1 MMSSYTV
8 YIDSYIKDALE
19 VINSNSKG
27 AVAVVENDGK
37 LIQLLTDGDIRRL
50 LLEGY
55 TLDTS
60 LTDINFNQKSIT
72 AEIGTDAHSA
82 KILLDEQEI
91 DHLVYVNQDNCV
103 VEIKHRRDLD
113 PILLSSPHMGKD
125 EIRFIEEAFNT
136 NWIAPLGPNVN
147 EFEKQVCEI
156 TGVKHAVAVSSGTA
170 AIHLALLN
178 LDVEQGDYVLCSS
191 LTFVASCNP
200 ILYQKAIPVFV
211 DSEPNTWNM
220 CPKALSKAL
229 KHLQELDIKPKAI
242 IVVNLYGQSSD
253 MDSLI
258 EISEKFNVPIIED
271 AAESLGARYKG
282 KYSGT
287 FGKLGVYSFNG
298 NKIITTSGGGM
309 LVSDSREMIEKSLY
323 RATQAR
329 ESAPYYHHTEIGY
342 NYRMSNVLAGIGRG
356 QLNVLEERV
365 KRRREIYSRYVNG
378 LSSIPALEFMPEL
391 EGYYSNRWL
400 TAAVLN
406 PTKTD
411 KTITEL
417 LDYLAKQNIE
427 ARHVWKPMHTQPLFK
442 DSIYI
447 TAAEHSISDY
457 LFENGICLP
466 SGSNLTDT
474 AQDRVIQ
481 EIKRFFE

>member
-1 MMSSYTV
+1 MMSNYTV
-8 YIDSYIKDALE
+8 YIGLYIKDALE
-19 VINSNSKG
+19 VINRNSKG
-27 AVAVVENDGK
+27 AVAVVESDGT

-50 LLEGY
+50 ILEGY
-55 TLDTS
+55 ALDTKLS
-60 LTDINFNQKSIT
+60 GIVMKRQTIT
-72 AEIGTDAHSA
+72 VEIGTEAHTA
-82 KILLDEQEI
+82 KMLLDEQEI
-91 DHLVYVNQDNCV
+91 DHLVYVNKDKSV
-103 VEIKHRRDLD
+103 AEIKHRRDLD

-125 EIRFIEEAFNT
+125 ELRFIEEAFNT

-156 TGVKHAVAVSSGTA
+156 TGAKHAVAVSSGTA

-178 LDVEQGDYVLCSS
+178 LNVQQGDYVLCSS

-200 ILYQKAIPVFV
+200 ILYQQATPVFV

-220 CPKALSKAL
+220 CPKALLKAMQ
-229 KHLQELDIKPKAI
+229 HIQDMGVKPKAI

-258 EISEKFNVPIIED
+258 EISEQFNVPIIED
-271 AAESLGARYKG
+271 AAESLGAKYKG
-282 KYSGT
+282 KHSGT
-287 FGKLGVYSFNG
+287 FGKLGVFSFNG

-309 LVSDSREMIEKSLY
+309 LISDSKEMIEQSLH

-329 ESAPYYHHTEIGY
+329 NNAPYYLHSEVGF
-342 NYRMSNVLAGIGRG
+342 NYRMSNILAGIGRG

-365 KRRREIYSRYVNG
+365 KRRREIYNRYVEG
-378 LSSIPALEFMPEL
+378 LSSITELEFMPEL

-400 TAAVLN
+400 TAATLN
-406 PTKTD
+406 PNKTE
-411 KTITEL
+411 KKVTEL
-417 LDYLAKQNIE
+417 LQHLAKQNIE

-442 DSIYI
+442 DVIYF
-447 TAAEHSISDY
+447 TATEHSVSDY
-457 LFENGICLP
+457 LFENGLCLP